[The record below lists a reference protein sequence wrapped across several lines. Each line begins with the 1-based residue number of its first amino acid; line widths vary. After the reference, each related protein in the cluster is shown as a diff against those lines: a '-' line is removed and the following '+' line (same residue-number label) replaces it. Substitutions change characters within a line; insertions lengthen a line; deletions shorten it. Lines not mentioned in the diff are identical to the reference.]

1 MKSIEML
8 RLLALVRCNILKP
21 TPPGLPNPPPPLS
34 GGETGE
40 ELSFPP
46 DKGGLRGGGLRR
58 FMRYMAMTVLLCGAS
73 AAQAVDYVSVSEGSA
88 ILYDAPS
95 TQAKKLFVVNR
106 YMPFE
111 QIVTLDNWVKVRDR
125 SGGLYWVEKRVLSGK
140 RYVYA
145 LLPLLDV
152 RTAPDFSAARAFQV
166 RQQIALEHLE
176 STGTGWIKVRHLD
189 GSVGYVRSTEVWG
202 G

>member
-1 MKSIEML
+1 MKLFYLPRSLML
-8 RLLALVRCNILKP
+8 
-21 TPPGLPNPPPPLS
+21 
-34 GGETGE
+34 
-40 ELSFPP
+40 F
-46 DKGGLRGGGLRR
+46 
-58 FMRYMAMTVLLCGAS
+58 VLLYGAN
-73 AAQAVDYVSVSEGSA
+73 AARAVDYVSVSEGSA

-125 SGGLYWVEKRVLSGK
+125 SGGLYWVEKRVLSSK

-145 LLPLLDV
+145 LLPLVDV
-152 RTAPDFSAARAFQV
+152 RNAPDSGAARAFQV
-166 RQQIALEHLE
+166 RQQIALERLE
-176 STGTGWIKVRHLD
+176 STGTGWIKVRHQD
-189 GSVGYVRSTEVWG
+189 GNVGYVRSTEVWG